1 MYRVMVSADDLIV
14 GFGLRSMVAAGAGLT
29 LVDEVDRADVVLA
42 DLPDLAEWRLSRLA
56 GLTPRTPVVA
66 LLGVDRVHQAI
77 GLLRQGFQGVL
88 FHETYTPE
96 SLATA
101 ARAAAEG
108 NRVLDP
114 MLAVSSVPGPR
125 QAPAPSRPVRL
136 ACA

>member
-1 MYRVMVSADDLIV
+1 MLVSADDLIV
-14 GFGLRSMVAAGAGLT
+14 GFGLRSMVSAGADLA
-29 LVDEVDRADVVLA
+29 LVDEGDRADVVLA
-42 DLPDLAEWRLSRLA
+42 DLPDLSEWRLTKLARL
-56 GLTPRTPVVA
+56 TTRTPVVA
-66 LLGVDRVHQAI
+66 LLGVDRAHQAI

-96 SLATA
+96 SLASA

-114 MLAVSSVPGPR
+114 LLAVPSVPGPR
-125 QAPAPSRPVRL
+125 QAEPVRPLRL